1 MSYDIAIIR
10 PDIPDDVALKVAC
23 DWQDRDSEYVDTVG
37 TSCQPTYNYSG
48 FFTAFHVRPTTDM
61 DGKSAFEVMGM
72 VDEALKEIGKHSVH
86 ELEQNIGS
94 VKPTLTYERG
104 ALIREEVQTF
114 SLWPLLLNGYRYS
127 KARGVHVQHQCSGCG
142 S

>member
-1 MSYDIAIIR
+1 MSYDIAMIR
-10 PDIPDDVALKVAC
+10 PDIPDDVTLKVVC

-86 ELEQNIGS
+86 ELEQKYFLDVDGKVIGWGS
-94 VKPTLTYERG
+94 IPG
-104 ALIREEVQTF
+104 AIRW
-114 SLWPLLLNGYRYS
+114 LRDLRDYC
-127 KARGVHVQHQCSGCG
+127 ARHPDYKIIVF
-142 S
+142 

>member
-86 ELEQNIGS
+86 ELEQ
-94 VKPTLTYERG
+94 K
-104 ALIREEVQTF
+104 
-114 SLWPLLLNGYRYS
+114 
-127 KARGVHVQHQCSGCG
+127 
-142 S
+142 